1 MHGEIMS
8 KGQKITMWVIS
19 GLLAALFLFAG
30 LPKLLMPAKM
40 LTQWVYPP
48 WFLTVVGVCE
58 TLGAIGLLIPRI
70 ATLAAA
76 GLCGI
81 MIGAV
86 YTLVAHHMSKEL
98 PVPIVVFILLML
110 VIFLRRKESGS
121 GSARAAAI

>member
-1 MHGEIMS
+1 MS
-8 KGQKITMWVIS
+8 KGQKIAMWVLS

-40 LTQWVYPP
+40 LAQWVYAP

-58 TLGAIGLLIPRI
+58 TLGAIGLLIPRV
-70 ATLAAA
+70 AALAAA

-86 YTLVAHHMSKEL
+86 YTLVEHHMNKEL
-98 PVPIVVFILLML
+98 PFPIVTFFLLML
-110 VIFLRRKESGS
+110 VIFLRRKEGRSVNAS
-121 GSARAAAI
+121 VAA

>member
-1 MHGEIMS
+1 MS
-8 KGQKITMWVIS
+8 KGQKIAMWIIS

-40 LTQWVYPP
+40 LAQWVYAP

-58 TLGAIGLLIPRI
+58 TLGAVGSLIPRV
-70 ATLAAA
+70 AMLAAA

-86 YTLVAHHMSKEL
+86 YTLVAHHMNKEL
-98 PVPIVVFILLML
+98 PVPIIVFILLVL
-110 VIFLRRKESGS
+110 VIFLRRKEGR
-121 GSARAAAI
+121 GAAASAAA